1 MMCCRRR
8 KTSREPTLAKP
19 SSSERSWRSSAENC
33 RKRTI
38 DSRCAFC
45 WVHAILQMLSGVRVK
60 TKLYKIMKRSPRKN
74 GIRSV
79 VKFCGN
85 SRTISIRRII
95 RKLWL
100 SILSLTNCKFLYVNA
115 SPSTN
120 ALAVS
125 KQSSSH

>member
-1 MMCCRRR
+1 MCCRRR

-19 SSSERSWRSSAENC
+19 SSSERSWRNSAENYK
-33 RKRTI
+33 RRTI

-60 TKLYKIMKRSPRKN
+60 TKLYKIMKRSPKKN

-79 VKFCGN
+79 VKFCGS
-85 SRTISIRRII
+85 SRTINIQRII
-95 RKLWL
+95 PKLWL
-100 SILSLTNCKFLYVNA
+100 LILNLTNCKFLYIIA

-120 ALAVS
+120 APAAS